1 MADGV
6 LFDMAGKLL
15 QLLGGLGPLVF
26 QEIGLAWG
34 VKDDIT
40 KINKTVRSIK
50 AVLLDAEK
58 QHGKKNELVIEW
70 LRRLKVVFYE
80 ADDLLDDLST
90 ELIKRELMIE
100 KCSQVLNVCVH

>member
-1 MADGV
+1 MANGI

-15 QLLGGLGPLVF
+15 QLLGPHVF
-26 QEIGLAWG
+26 QKIGLAWG
-34 VKDDIT
+34 VQDNIT
-40 KINKTVRSIK
+40 KIRETVRSTK

-58 QHGKKNELVIEW
+58 QYSKKNEMVIEW

-90 ELIKRELMIE
+90 ELIKREMMTG
-100 KCSQVLNVCVH
+100 NN